1 MKPRFNSLV
10 IAASPIFLALSMG
23 TARAAPLYWDISA
36 ANNLTAG
43 AGTWGTD
50 AFWATSSAP
59 LLVAP
64 GAWTDGSD
72 AFFQT
77 GGTNTVAIAAAGVS
91 ANSVTQTTNTTA
103 TTINNTGGGTLSIT
117 GTGGIVNTG
126 NTTFTINAPVNL
138 NGAATYTF
146 QSNSTITMGGA
157 IGETGTAG
165 ILKTGNS
172 VLNLNAANSF
182 SGGITINAGRISVG
196 ASGSLGSNVVGN
208 SVTVA
213 AGANLALA
221 AAANIGASQIVS
233 ISSSASAL
241 GGIGVG
247 YAGSLPTLDTT
258 GTGSDGGVFGINFT
272 GTAGFSSLAT
282 LDTTLNAF
290 GGTGHWY
297 LGSQS
302 TGTFDGATL
311 AAASDSI
318 YRLGGG
324 GGTLTFNQPNVITGA
339 NDLQVGASVT
349 GGGGT
354 VVLGAAQNH
363 TGSTTV
369 SGGTLKLGN
378 AGALGDLT
386 THTTGL
392 TVNGSGIFDFAGFAP
407 TYSTLPIILNSTA
420 NGFDVGAFTNSGAS
434 AVTFGGTIELQRQ
447 TRIGGAQGIIL
458 TGKITGGGFNLIKD
472 SVSTLTLSNSETVA
486 LGALQSNRGTI
497 QVDPGTTLNV
507 TSIDIGIGNSV
518 GAGLTLNG
526 GSVTSSGTSRFGQGS
541 GTASGTLTLNSGTLT
556 VPALTKGTLTFT
568 ANFNG
573 GTLKAR
579 SASSNFLTAT
589 TANVRDGGAI
599 IDSNSFDIT
608 VAQPLLRFAG
618 ATTDKLTKN
627 GNGFLTLSGTNT
639 YGGGTDVNSGGLTY
653 LNTNAK
659 PSLGTTT
666 VASAATLGL
675 GVATSG
681 AFFTSGDVDSLFAG
695 TLAGVTNSATSNVG
709 IDTAAASFTY
719 SSSIP
724 ANTKGLVK
732 LGANTLTLNGTNAY
746 TGGTSVNG
754 GTLILLGDQSAAT
767 GGISGTSTVQT
778 TISIGSAAQTSVTT
792 AAVASGKTVS
802 FGNSGGFVFQYLNVS
817 GSSGF
822 PTTVT
827 NNGSMSLGRFGEVNI
842 NAYGNWIQNGDLTIQ
857 PNGGTYAD
865 FLLKANG
872 TVTYGGVNPIN
883 ITTSLGGSGNAWLSI
898 AGTFTTSQ
906 GFNLNSNTVAT
917 YYPYM
922 ILTGGTGTLKLSA
935 NVAQLVNTTGTGGI
949 TGNLQL
955 GTGGGTID
963 TNGFSTA
970 IGANIVN
977 VAAQTGSLTKAG
989 SGTLTLSGTNDYTGT
1004 TTVAAGTLEVTG
1016 SLGATAVTVQNNATL
1031 AGNGN
1036 LGGNVTIQTGGHH
1049 ALAVAATTGAQV
1061 TRTITGALDLTA
1073 VGNILDLAAAST
1085 PAPGGPYVL
1094 VTATGGIT
1102 GAPTTVNLSGLAG
1115 TVAVNGNNLELTVTA
1130 PPAGYTSWIDGFGL
1144 AAADKDPLDDPDN
1157 DGMANALEYVL
1168 NANPSVSD
1176 PSKLPTLSVTATDF
1190 VFSFTRRVES
1200 ATDTTQVF
1208 QYGTN
1213 LSGWTPLN
1221 ITAPTASQVALGTPS
1236 GGLQSVMV
1244 TIPKTLAS
1252 GGKLFGRLQVV
1263 E

>member
-1 MKPRFNSLV
+1 
-10 IAASPIFLALSMG
+10 
-23 TARAAPLYWDISA
+23 
-36 ANNLTAG
+36 
-43 AGTWGTD
+43 
-50 AFWATSSAP
+50 
-59 LLVAP
+59 
-64 GAWTDGSD
+64 
-72 AFFQT
+72 
-77 GGTNTVAIAAAGVS
+77 
-91 ANSVTQTTNTTA
+91 
-103 TTINNTGGGTLSIT
+103 
-117 GTGGIVNTG
+117 
-126 NTTFTINAPVNL
+126 
-138 NGAATYTF
+138 
-146 QSNSTITMGGA
+146 
-157 IGETGTAG
+157 
-165 ILKTGNS
+165 
-172 VLNLNAANSF
+172 
-182 SGGITINAGRISVG
+182 
-196 ASGSLGSNVVGN
+196 
-208 SVTVA
+208 
-213 AGANLALA
+213 
-221 AAANIGASQIVS
+221 
-233 ISSSASAL
+233 
-241 GGIGVG
+241 
-247 YAGSLPTLDTT
+247 
-258 GTGSDGGVFGINFT
+258 
-272 GTAGFSSLAT
+272 
-282 LDTTLNAF
+282 
-290 GGTGHWY
+290 
-297 LGSQS
+297 
-302 TGTFDGATL
+302 
-311 AAASDSI
+311 
-318 YRLGGG
+318 
-324 GGTLTFNQPNVITGA
+324 
-339 NDLQVGASVT
+339 
-349 GGGGT
+349 
-354 VVLGAAQNH
+354 
-363 TGSTTV
+363 
-369 SGGTLKLGN
+369 
-378 AGALGDLT
+378 
-386 THTTGL
+386 
-392 TVNGSGIFDFAGFAP
+392 
-407 TYSTLPIILNSTA
+407 
-420 NGFDVGAFTNSGAS
+420 
-434 AVTFGGTIELQRQ
+434 LQRQ
-447 TRIGGAQGIIL
+447 TRIGGAGGITL
-458 TGKITGGGFNLIKD
+458 TGTITGGGFNLIKD
-472 SVSTLTLSNSETVA
+472 SVSTLTLSNSGTVA

-526 GSVTSSGTSRFGQGS
+526 GSVTSSGTSRFGQGA

-556 VPALTKGTLTFT
+556 VPALTKGSLTFN

-573 GTLKAR
+573 GTLKAK
-579 SASSNFLTAT
+579 SASSSFLTAT
-589 TANVRDGGAI
+589 AANVKDGGAI

-608 VAQPLLRFAG
+608 IPQALLRFTG

-639 YGGGTDVNSGGLTY
+639 YGGGTDVTAGGVTY

-659 PSLGTTT
+659 PTAGTTT
-666 VASAATLGL
+666 VATNATLGL
-675 GVATSG
+675 GVATTG
-681 AFFTSGDVDSLFAG
+681 TFFTSTDVDSLFAG

-817 GSSGF
+817 GASGF

-883 ITTSLGGSGNAWLSI
+883 ITTSLSGTGNAWLSI

-935 NVAQLVNTTGTGGI
+935 NVAQLINTTGTGGI

-970 IGANIVN
+970 IGANIVD

-989 SGTLTLSGTNDYTGT
+989 SGTLTLSDTNNYTGT

-1073 VGNILDLAAAST
+1073 VGNILDLTAAST

-1168 NANPSVSD
+1168 NATPSVSD
-1176 PSKLPTLSVTATDF
+1176 PSKLPTLSVTGADF
-1190 VFSFTRRVES
+1190 VFSFTRREES
-1200 ATDTTQVF
+1200 AADTTQVF
-1208 QYGTN
+1208 QYGSN
-1213 LSGWTPLN
+1213 LAGWTSLN
-1221 ITAPTASQVALGTPS
+1221 ITTPTASEVALGTPS
-1236 GGLQSVMV
+1236 GGLQSVIV

-1263 E
+1263 K